1 MKRLLAES
9 LSYLP
14 TEYSTLL
21 LDMIP
26 KSFASLGAD
35 TLSNIDKMAYLAV
48 ENIAKP
54 IFTK

>member
-35 TLSNIDKMAYLAV
+35 TLSNIDKMARLVV